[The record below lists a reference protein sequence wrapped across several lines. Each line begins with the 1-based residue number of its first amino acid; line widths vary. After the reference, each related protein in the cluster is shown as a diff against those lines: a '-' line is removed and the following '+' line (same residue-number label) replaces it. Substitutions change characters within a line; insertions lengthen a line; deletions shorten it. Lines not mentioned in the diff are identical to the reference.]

1 MGADRAST
9 APVSDTAG
17 CVPADHQAWRKA
29 RWDEV
34 AGPNGKAKV
43 VARGR
48 VVGREPHVVEGVPG
62 RWSTTEAG
70 ALTVTATADDGVRVE
85 GEPVDGT
92 VEVPAGRPIEFPGGR
107 TGFAGGADGAYGLV
121 VMDQE
126 AIARSGLTGIDAY
139 PYDPAWVF
147 RGEYRVAAEGRRIE
161 VGRLT
166 VPRSTEAISAPVD
179 LVVTIGGTEY
189 VLAVL
194 EDMPGQRLLVFT
206 DETNGSGTPEI
217 GRWLVLPLLEP
228 GSTLTVDFNQA
239 TLSHHHLVPAVFTCP
254 LAPPGNHLPLR
265 VEAGER
271 ALGYA
276 TPLAGGSNAMSQD
289 VEDRAIAYLRHL
301 ENREWADARAMCS
314 EKATVWHDDG
324 KGDSTIDE
332 NIAGMEAQ
340 IEPVESMRY
349 EITRQFSRR
358 DEVLQQHVVHVVTKD
373 GGRFRVDAAVY
384 FRFEDGLIARI
395 EEYASLPG
403 GNDA

>member
-1 MGADRAST
+1 MGADQAS
-9 APVSDTAG
+9 AG
-17 CVPADHQAWRKA
+17 SVPADHEAWRTA

-34 AGPNGKAKV
+34 AGPDGKAKV
-43 VARGR
+43 VARGM
-48 VVGREPHVVEGVPG
+48 VSGREPQVVEGVPG
-62 RWSTTEAG
+62 RWSTTEGG
-70 ALTVTATADDGVRVE
+70 APTVTAAAADGVRVE
-85 GEPVDGT
+85 GETVDGT
-92 VEVPAGRPIEFPGGR
+92 VEVPAGSPIEFPGGR

-147 RGEYRVAAEGRRIE
+147 RGEYRAAAEGRRIE

-194 EDMPGQRLLVFT
+194 EDMPGQRLVVFT

-228 GSTLTVDFNQA
+228 GSTLTVDFNRA

-271 ALGYA
+271 ALTYA
-276 TPLAGGSNAMSQD
+276 TPPAGGSGAMSSAMSQH
-289 VEDRAIAYLRHL
+289 VEERAIAYLRHL

-314 EKATVWHDDG
+314 ETATVWHNDG
-324 KGDSTIDE
+324 NGDSTIDE
-332 NIAGMEAQ
+332 NIAGMAAQ
-340 IEPVESMRY
+340 IEPIASMRY
-349 EITRQFSRR
+349 EITRQFSRP
-358 DEVLQQHVVHVVTKD
+358 DEVLQQHVVHVVTTD
-373 GGRFRVDAAVY
+373 GARFRVDAAVY
-384 FRFEDGLIARI
+384 FRFEDGQIARI

-403 GNDA
+403 GNGA